1 MLVYEKTIVVQ
12 FVVTYIITIDKT
24 NVNTFVHKNYLMQFQ
39 AIISAIFCSLN
50 LFLFFENFLLT
61 EIIYFCFNIILLK
74 HFFYFIELIMD
85 AKDNSILL
93 EKLEQSI
100 VMK

>member
-61 EIIYFCFNIILLK
+61 EIIYFCFYIIK
-74 HFFYFIELIMD
+74 TFFYFIELIMD